1 MKTYDEIDRI
11 IRENNKKINA
21 TDELVNG
28 LNWREKDEQNIIAA
42 LNEQEL
48 LKIENKILHD
58 NARRAYFSEV
68 IGIVVAEFQKYKGKP
83 YGDKTKDKISDACK
97 EKASCAAYISYHY
110 GTPELHIIPL
120 DKNGFSGTGRFR
132 YGDFDI
138 RFIGGAVAGDGK
150 KFLID
155 NKIQEFTADELDI
168 CYGVEYVED
177 VRARA
182 ELIKIQF
189 AEVKKAWDA
198 YNNAT
203 SAFNRLVPS
212 GIENVNPYN
221 APRQWLF

>member
-11 IRENNKKINA
+11 IRENSEKIKA
-21 TDELVNG
+21 TDELVKG
-28 LNWREKDEQNIIAA
+28 LPWRERDEPKIIAA

-48 LKIENKILHD
+48 LKIENKILYD

-83 YGDKTKDKISDACK
+83 YGDKTKDKIRDACK

-110 GTPELHIIPL
+110 GAPELHIIPL

-132 YGDFDI
+132 YGDFEI
-138 RFIGGAVAGDGK
+138 RIKGNDK
-150 KFLID
+150 QFLID
-155 NKIQEFTADELDI
+155 NKIQEFSADELDI

-182 ELIKIQF
+182 ELLKMQF

-212 GIENVNPYN
+212 GIEHVSPYN
-221 APRQWLF
+221 APRHYLL